1 MLMKIL
7 VKIWGTLPDWLQ
19 TLISR
24 VIRPRFRVAVAAL
37 VFDDKHRI
45 LLCEHTYRK
54 SHPWGLPA
62 GSLEYGEEPEDGIK
76 RELWEETGFNVQ
88 VKRLLYADSAVE
100 FRHISLIYLC
110 RIVDGKFKPNLEVSS
125 VKFYPLDQL
134 PELLPTEQALI
145 DKMMKTLSKE
155 LTHELA

>member
-1 MLMKIL
+1 MKIL
-7 VKIWGTLPDWLQ
+7 VKVWGMFPIWLQ

-24 VIRPRFRVAVAAL
+24 FIRPRFRVAVAAI
-37 VFDDKHRI
+37 VFDEERKI

-54 SHPWGLPA
+54 AYPWGLPA
-62 GSLEYGEEPEDGIK
+62 GSLEYGEDPEDGIR
-76 RELWEETGFNVQ
+76 RELLEETGFNVQ
-88 VKRLLYADSAVE
+88 VESLLYADSATE

-110 RIVDGKFKPNLEVSS
+110 KILDGTFKPNLEVSS

-134 PELLPTEQALI
+134 PKLLPTEQVLI
-145 DKMMKTLSKE
+145 DKMMTKLSKE

>member
-1 MLMKIL
+1 MMMRIL
-7 VKIWGTLPDWLQ
+7 VTVWGMFPIWLQ
-19 TLISR
+19 TLLARIL
-24 VIRPRFRVAVAAL
+24 RPRFRVAVAAF
-37 VFDDKHRI
+37 VFDDEKRI

-88 VKRLLYADSAVE
+88 VERLLYADSAVE
-100 FRHISLIYLC
+100 FHHISLIYLC
-110 RIVDGKFKPNLEVSS
+110 RIIDGTFKPNIEVSS

-134 PELLPTEQALI
+134 PKLLPTEQTLI
-145 DKMMKTLSKE
+145 DKMLKKLSKE

>member
-1 MLMKIL
+1 MMKIL
-7 VKIWGTLPDWLQ
+7 VKIWGIFPIWLQ

-24 VIRPRFRVAVAAL
+24 IIRPRFRVAVAAFI
-37 VFDDKHRI
+37 FDDENRI

-62 GSLEYGEEPEDGIK
+62 GGLEYGEDPEEGIK

-110 RIVDGKFKPNLEVSS
+110 KIVDGTFKPNLEVSS
-125 VKFYPLDQL
+125 VKFHPLDQL
-134 PELLPTEQALI
+134 PKLLPSELVLI
-145 DKMMKTLSKE
+145 DKLMAKLSRE